1 LLIVSTKKNAKG
13 LGRNFDSLLPTEFL
27 NEAFDPT
34 ASQDEKISELRYIRV
49 EDISPD
55 ADQPR
60 RHFDELALEELA
72 SSLKEHGVIQPIV
85 VISKGGGYQIVAGE
99 RRWRAAK
106 IAKLDKIPVLVRT
119 LNDQHKLEL
128 SLIENLQRRDL
139 NVLETATAYV
149 KLRDQ
154 FNLTYEQ
161 IGARIGGKAVSTIA
175 NIIRLLQLPKAAKAA
190 LISKK
195 ISEAHARQILAL
207 DTPEA
212 QQELLELIMKEGW
225 SVHRTEQYVVGYKKG
240 AQAPEKRESALR
252 RTQTETPTTQA
263 LSQRL
268 GTPVAIKSMAKG
280 GQLIIRFKD
289 ETDLE
294 RIGKL
299 LG

>member
-1 LLIVSTKKNAKG
+1 MPGKKKAAG
-13 LGRNFDSLLPTEFL
+13 LGRGFDSLLPTEFL

-34 ASQDEKISELRYIRV
+34 ASQDEKVSDLRYLKVDEIHPNP
-49 EDISPD
+49 E
-55 ADQPR
+55 QPR
-60 RHFDELALEELA
+60 RHFDEMALEELS

-85 VISKGGGYQIVAGE
+85 VINDESGYQIVAGE

-106 IAKLDKIPVLVRT
+106 MAGLEKVPAIVRT
-119 LNDQHKLEL
+119 LSNQHKLEL

-139 NVLETATAYV
+139 NPLETATAYV

-161 IGARIGGKAVSTIA
+161 IGERIGGRAVSTIA
-175 NIIRLLQLPKAAKAA
+175 NVIRLLQLPEKAKEA
-190 LISKK
+190 LIQRK
-195 ISEAHARQILAL
+195 ITEAHGRQILAL
-207 DTPEA
+207 DTKEA
-212 QQELLELIMKEGW
+212 QDELLNLIIKEGW

-240 AQAPEKRESALR
+240 AQAPEKRERAIKQTR
-252 RTQTETPTTQA
+252 TETPATKA

-268 GTPVAIKSMAKG
+268 NTPVAIRSTAKG

-289 ETDLE
+289 EADLD

-299 LG
+299 LGQ